1 MEIFNVVTKF
11 GAWVGVLLRMG
22 LYFHFHKL
30 LFFVHHLQ
38 IFYDGPLKILSIIT
52 TTLNHDDGDFEFLI
66 IL

>member
-1 MEIFNVVTKF
+1 VTKF

-52 TTLNHDDGDFEFLI
+52 TTLNHDDGDFEF
-66 IL
+66 